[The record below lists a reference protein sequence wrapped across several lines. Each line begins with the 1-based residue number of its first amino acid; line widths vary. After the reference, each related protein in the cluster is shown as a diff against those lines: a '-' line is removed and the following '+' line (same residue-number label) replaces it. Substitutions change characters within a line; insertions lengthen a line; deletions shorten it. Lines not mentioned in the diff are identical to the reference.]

1 MYRLFSVSASLL
13 ILSFGFISF
22 FYYNDDFGWDI
33 PYYSDLVLYGTLI
46 LIFLLLLKAQTRWQ
60 KLVMTNSLSGFKLT
74 WAGWKKA
81 FLNES
86 LPFFIYLPLSVF
98 ILIYIPESLWIA
110 IILWIYVFEGLLHVI
125 IGHKKYKLII
135 NNQSILVLRNKQY
148 IIFWDKIKTISFK
161 YEGILIL
168 ESSGGQIYLSEV
180 DFEGFNCWKEQIK
193 SSALEKKIYMNN

>member
-13 ILSFGFISF
+13 ILTFGFISF

-33 PYYSDLVLYGTLI
+33 PYYSDLVLYGTFI

-81 FLNES
+81 FLNEF

-110 IILWIYVFEGLLHVI
+110 IVLWIYVFEGLLHVI

-135 NNQSILVLRNKQY
+135 NNQS
-148 IIFWDKIKTISFK
+148 FIS
-161 YEGILIL
+161 
-168 ESSGGQIYLSEV
+168 
-180 DFEGFNCWKEQIK
+180 
-193 SSALEKKIYMNN
+193 

>member
-33 PYYSDLVLYGTLI
+33 PYYSDLVLYGSFI

-81 FLNES
+81 FLNEF

-168 ESSGGQIYLSEV
+168 ESSGNQIYLSEV
-180 DFEGFNCWKEQIK
+180 DFEGFNSWKEQIK

>member
-13 ILSFGFISF
+13 ILIFSFISF

-33 PYYSDLVLYGTLI
+33 PYYTDLVLYGTFI
-46 LIFLLLLKAQTRWQ
+46 LVSLLLVKSQIRWQ
-60 KLVMTNSLSGFKLT
+60 KLVMTNNLSGFKLT

-81 FLNES
+81 FLNEF
-86 LPFFIYLPLSVF
+86 LPFFIYLPISVF

-110 IILWIYVFEGLLHVI
+110 IVLWIYVIEGLFHVV
-125 IGHKKYKLII
+125 IGYKKYKLII

-168 ESSGGQIYLSEV
+168 QSTGDQIYLSEV
-180 DFEGFNCWKEQIK
+180 DFEDFDSWKEQIK
-193 SSALEKKIYMNN
+193 SSALKKKIYINN

>member
-33 PYYSDLVLYGTLI
+33 PYYSDLVLYGSFI

-81 FLNES
+81 FLNEF

-110 IILWIYVFEGLLHVI
+110 IILWMYVFEGLLHVI

-168 ESSGGQIYLSEV
+168 ESSGDQIYLSEV
-180 DFEGFNCWKEQIK
+180 DFEGFNSWKEQIK

>member
-33 PYYSDLVLYGTLI
+33 PYYSDLVFYGSFI
-46 LIFLLLLKAQTRWQ
+46 LIFLFLLKAQTRWQ

-81 FLNES
+81 FLNEF

-110 IILWIYVFEGLLHVI
+110 IILWMYVFEGLLHVI

-168 ESSGGQIYLSEV
+168 ESSGDQIYLSEV
-180 DFEGFNCWKEQIK
+180 DFEGFNSWKEQIK